1 MIIILT
7 VVLIIICCFYS
18 IKYIFMQNR
27 YSYIP
32 IALDDM
38 YEPTQFEDFE
48 LV

>member
-1 MIIILT
+1 ML
-7 VVLIIICCFYS
+7 
-18 IKYIFMQNR
+18 MQNR

-38 YEPTQFEDFE
+38 YEPTQVEDFE